1 MKGLLNLSLNG
12 HHKDVTTDKLKTKKQ
27 RVQDKHSQYY
37 VKVMFTSFH
46 FNGLTLRFDL
56 KAE

>member
-1 MKGLLNLSLNG
+1 MSLNG